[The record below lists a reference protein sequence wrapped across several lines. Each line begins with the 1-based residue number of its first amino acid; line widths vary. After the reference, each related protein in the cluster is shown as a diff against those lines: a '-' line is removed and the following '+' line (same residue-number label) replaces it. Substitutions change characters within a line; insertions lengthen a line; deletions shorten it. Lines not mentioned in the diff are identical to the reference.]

1 MIPNDEMIELLMAD
15 VETLQKHI
23 TRSAEMKQDLRG
35 RLHKAL
41 KKILLL
47 EILLTLDV
55 PRDRIVLSKA
65 NVLWL
70 LRNIHINNPSSNA
83 LGRAISLLTEMA
95 KDEDAN

>member
-1 MIPNDEMIELLMAD
+1 MIPDNEMIEMLLAD

-23 TRSAEMKQDLRG
+23 TRGAEIKQDLRN
-35 RLHKAL
+35 RLHGAVKEI
-41 KKILLL
+41 ILMQ
-47 EILLTLDV
+47 ILLTLDV

-70 LRNIHINNPSSNA
+70 LRNIQVNNSSSRE

-95 KDEDAN
+95 KDENAS

>member
-1 MIPNDEMIELLMAD
+1 MIPDNEMIEMLLAD

-23 TRSAEMKQDLRG
+23 TRSAEIKQDLRN
-35 RLHKAL
+35 RLHGAVKEIML
-41 KKILLL
+41 MQ
-47 EILLTLDV
+47 ILLTLDV

-70 LRNIHINNPSSNA
+70 LRNIQVNNPSSR
-83 LGRAISLLTEMA
+83 GAISLLKGMV